1 MGQRVIKGSYSILI
15 FSRVFFGQD
24 EQVWKFGPIS
34 SNYFNICWYYT
45 HKKVSHSK
53 SFEINWFSN
62 EHIMYLEKYSLCS
75 WYKYSNLSFT
85 ANFHCCWHTSNISE
99 SRDRERTSRE
109 TPPHPHS
116 PMESHRYVT
125 HSLALPR
132 DTCCAICRLRAPRA
146 SLYNV
151 KKVHCTL
158 PSVILHSWWA
168 TDATETPR
176 LTQTL

>member
-1 MGQRVIKGSYSILI
+1 MEIWANRV
-15 FSRVFFGQD
+15 
-24 EQVWKFGPIS
+24 S
-34 SNYFNICWYYT
+34 SNSFHICWYYT
-45 HKKVSHSK
+45 RTPQKKCPIQNNLKLTGFQMNICIWRS
-53 SFEINWFSN
+53 I
-62 EHIMYLEKYSLCS
+62 CS
-75 WYKYSNLSFT
+75 WYKYNTLSLT
-85 ANFHCCWHTSNISE
+85 ANFHCCWHTSNTWNISE
-99 SRDRERTSRE
+99 SRDREKTSRE

-151 KKVHCTL
+151 KEVHCTL

-168 TDATETPR
+168 TNGTETPR
-176 LTQTL
+176 LTQTI